1 MNNVHDFLQ
10 ALSVSEIKNYCQNNV
25 INAAVGMTHIS
36 GDFNLG
42 TVIRNANFF
51 GFKEVFY
58 VGGRKHYDARS
69 TVGTHHYTPISFI
82 KTEEDFVKQID
93 NKYTLVCVENNIPK
107 FNWKTVSLFDKDVW
121 NDTLNPPLFLFGE
134 EQKGISDSLLKECG
148 YILTIPAFG
157 SVRSLNV
164 GSTSAVIMAMYRQ
177 FYLKSKH
184 ALKAQLAEQLVTNE
198 KDG

>member
-1 MNNVHDFLQ
+1 MKNVHDWLQ
-10 ALSVSEIKNYCQNNV
+10 TLSVEEIKDYCQNNV
-25 INAAVGMTHIS
+25 VNAAVGMTHVS

-69 TVGTHHYTPISFI
+69 TVGTHHYTPVSFLR
-82 KTEEDFVKQID
+82 TEEEFVKGID
-93 NKYTLVCVENNIPK
+93 GRYTLICVENNIPK
-107 FNWKTVSLFDKDVW
+107 FSWKTISLFDENIW
-121 NDTLNPPLFLFGE
+121 NETLNPPLFLFGE
-134 EQKGISDSLLKECG
+134 EQQGISEYLLSECG
-148 YILTIPAFG
+148 YVITIPSFG

-164 GSTSAVIMAMYRQ
+164 GSTSAIIMAMYKQ
-177 FYLKSKH
+177 VALKN
-184 ALKAQLAEQLVTNE
+184 APKAQLDEQLATNE

>member
-1 MNNVHDFLQ
+1 MRNVHDWLQ
-10 ALSVSEIKNYCQNNV
+10 TLSVPEIKDYCKNS
-25 INAAVGMTHIS
+25 IIPASVGMSHIT

-51 GFKEVFY
+51 GYKEVFY
-58 VGGRKHYDARS
+58 VGGSKHYDARS
-69 TVGTHHYTPISFI
+69 TVGTHHYTPVTFL
-82 KTEEDFVKQID
+82 KTEEEFIANIKE
-93 NKYTLVCVENNIPK
+93 KYTLVCVENNIPK

-134 EQKGISDSLLKECG
+134 EQRGISEYLLKECG

-164 GSTSAVIMAMYRQ
+164 GSTSAIIMAMYRNNIN
-177 FYLKSKH
+177 KNASI
-184 ALKAQLAEQLVTNE
+184 
-198 KDG
+198 